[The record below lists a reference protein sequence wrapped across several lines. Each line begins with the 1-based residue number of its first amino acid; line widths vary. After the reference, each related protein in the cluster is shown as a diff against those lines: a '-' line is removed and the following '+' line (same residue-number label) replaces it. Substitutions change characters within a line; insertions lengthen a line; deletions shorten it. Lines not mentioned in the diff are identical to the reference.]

1 MNQLSFDGMKA
12 GGMNRGIRKW
22 LGLNDLMI

>member
-12 GGMNRGIRKW
+12 GGMNKWIRKW
-22 LGLNDLMI
+22 LDLNDLMI